1 MLDKET
7 INKTILTMSDDLYK
21 NRNQLK
27 KVFGNLQ
34 ILDDTKQTLLHILV
48 DNKYDED
55 KCLLAVKSLL
65 DIGINPNTRDEF
77 DYIFIQT
84 ALYAGYSEEFIIKI
98 INLACEYGL
107 NVNHID
113 SDLDTI
119 MHTAIYSD
127 DYLGEVINIYKLLLE
142 KGFDSSK
149 KDHDGRNL
157 VEAMIFQKQYS
168 EAQINEF
175 KELYLKNTTTNISAQ
190 PQKTETPE
198 LSKKVEIAKKNIKPN
213 VSLKQL
219 SQEEIGELEKFG
231 VILNKKQY
239 PTSPTIG
246 REKEVKNL
254 MITLAQE
261 KVSPLLVGESGV
273 GKTAIVDE
281 LAYRIQNNQVPKF
294 LKNKI
299 ILEVMPND
307 VSTGCRWVG
316 DFEENMKNLMKTCQ
330 KYDVILFI
338 DEIHDI
344 YGTGSSNKRDVDMA
358 AILKR
363 YLTRS
368 DLKVIGTT
376 TDIEYNKYF
385 STDALK
391 RRFTIIDVKE
401 PEQSILKQIIAKVVD
416 DYCLKRNLLFQEDKI
431 KKQVIDILLELTQK
445 GHRNYQDNE
454 NNPSLS
460 ISIIDKAF
468 AIADVYDSEYIE
480 PSHFVESL
488 DFTGNRLYDYAKKQA
503 IGKLNNISIK
513 PKKPAKILIIDFN
526 NKRK

>member
-1 MLDKET
+1 MLSKET
-7 INKTILTMSDDLYK
+7 INKTILTMSQDLHK
-21 NRNQLK
+21 NRKQLK
-27 KVFGNLQ
+27 NTFGNLQ
-34 ILDDTKQTLLHILV
+34 FLDNTRQTLLHILV
-48 DNKYDED
+48 DNKYEED

-65 DIGINPNTRDEF
+65 DLGINPNTKDEF

-84 ALYAGYSEEFIIKI
+84 ALYAGYSEKFIIDI

-107 NVNHID
+107 DVNHVD

-149 KDHDGRNL
+149 KDQDGRNL

-168 EAQINEF
+168 EEQINEF
-175 KELYLKNTTTNISAQ
+175 KELYLENTTASISES
-190 PQKTETPE
+190 PKQKATTEPP
-198 LSKKVEIAKKNIKPN
+198 KKVEAIKKSIKANI
-213 VSLKQL
+213 SLEQL
-219 SQEEIGELEKFG
+219 SHDDIRTLEKFG

-246 REKEVKNL
+246 REKEIKNL

-281 LAYRIQNNQVPKF
+281 LAYRIQNNQVPEF

-299 ILEVMPND
+299 ILEVMPSD
-307 VSTGCRWVG
+307 ISAGCQYTG
-316 DFEENMKNLMKTCQ
+316 DFEENMKNLMKICQ
-330 KYDVILFI
+330 KHDLILFI
-338 DEIHDI
+338 DEIHTI
-344 YGTGSSNKRDVDMA
+344 YGIGSSNKRDLDFA
-358 AILKR
+358 AILKNH
-363 YLTRS
+363 LTRS
-368 DLKVIGTT
+368 NLKVIGTT

-391 RRFTIIDVKE
+391 RRFTIVDVKE
-401 PEQSILKQIIAKVVD
+401 PEQNILKQIIDKVVD
-416 DYCLKRNLLFQEDKI
+416 EYCFKKNLLFQEDRI
-431 KKQVIDILLELTQK
+431 KEKVIDILLELTK
-445 GHRNYQDNE
+445 KSHRNYQDNE

-480 PSHFVESL
+480 PNHFVESL
-488 DFTGNRLYDYAKKQA
+488 DFIGNRLYDYAINQA
-503 IGKLNNISIK
+503 IAKLNNIQIE
-513 PKKPAKILIIDFN
+513 KKEPVKILTVDFN
-526 NKRK
+526 NRRK